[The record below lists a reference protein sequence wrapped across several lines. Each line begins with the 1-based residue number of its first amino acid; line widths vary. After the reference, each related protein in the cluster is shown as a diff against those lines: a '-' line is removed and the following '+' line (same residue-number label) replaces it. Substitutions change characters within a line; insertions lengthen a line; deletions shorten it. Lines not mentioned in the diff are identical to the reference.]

1 MFSYIEVVM
10 HMFKIAFLTLCLIFL
25 LSEGDLLY
33 AIERIVT
40 KRSNPSVHRLT
51 FSSTLQLT
59 NETIQEYI
67 VKLKSL
73 APGCAFTCPGC
84 NYDLKSNIQD
94 QFI

>member
-10 HMFKIAFLTLCLIFL
+10 HMFKIVLLTLCLIFL
-25 LSEGDLLY
+25 LSEGDLHY

-59 NETIQEYI
+59 NETI
-67 VKLKSL
+67 KSSQVN
-73 APGCAFTCPGC
+73 FISDIRIY
-84 NYDLKSNIQD
+84 NYKIYR
-94 QFI
+94 F